1 MSRPGERPRRPARDA
16 VRAAYDAAADDYD
29 RRHGDARSERRFR
42 IIDAPQR
49 QAARGAGRVLELGCG
64 TGRLLAGIDA
74 PVRIGVD
81 ISPGMLRHARRRGL
95 AVAIADAHALPFAGA
110 SFDAVL
116 AAKGLFRYLD
126 AERAFRECARVLAPG
141 GRLAVHQYAAR
152 TWSLR
157 SLASLAGVGAVRP
170 ARPVPVDVHEVDD
183 LDELY
188 RPARA
193 AGLRVTATHLWR
205 SVRVPP
211 YALPIPTWLPGR
223 FWSHCTVVFTRPSGP
238 GGASA
243 RRGR

>member
-1 MSRPGERPRRPARDA
+1 MIGPGERPRGPARDA
-16 VRAAYDAAADDYD
+16 VRAVYDAAADDYD

-42 IIDAPQR
+42 IIDAPQH
-49 QAARGAGRVLELGCG
+49 QAARGAQRVLELGCG

-95 AVAIADAHALPFAGA
+95 AVALADAHALPFADA

-157 SLASLAGVGAVRP
+157 TLMRLLGSLRP
-170 ARPVPVDVHEVDD
+170 AGPGPGPTPVEVHEVHD
-183 LDELY
+183 LDDLY

-193 AGLRVTATHLWR
+193 AGLRVASAQLWR

-223 FWSHCTVVFTRPSGP
+223 FWSHCTVIFTRP
-238 GGASA
+238 
-243 RRGR
+243 R

>member
-1 MSRPGERPRRPARDA
+1 MSGPGERQARDA
-16 VRAAYDAAADDYD
+16 VRAAYDDAADDYD

-49 QAARGAGRVLELGCG
+49 QAAHGAARVLELGCG

-74 PVRIGVD
+74 RVRIGVD

-95 AVAIADAHALPFAGA
+95 TVAIADAHALPFAGA

-157 SLASLAGVGAVRP
+157 TLARLVGSGRP
-170 ARPVPVDVHEVDD
+170 AVPAPVVDVHEVEALDD
-183 LDELY
+183 LY

-223 FWSHCTVVFTRPSGP
+223 FWSHCTVVFSKPR
-238 GGASA
+238 
-243 RRGR
+243 

>member
-1 MSRPGERPRRPARDA
+1 MRGPGDEPGRRTRAA

-64 TGRLLAGIDA
+64 TGRLLGDIDA
-74 PVRIGVD
+74 PVRIGIDV
-81 ISPGMLRHARRRGL
+81 SPGMLRHARARGL
-95 AVAIADAHALPFAGA
+95 AVVLADAHALPFAGA

-126 AERAFRECARVLAPG
+126 AARAFRECARVLAPG
-141 GRLAVHQYAAR
+141 GRLVVHQYAAR
-152 TWSLR
+152 TWSL
-157 SLASLAGVGAVRP
+157 ASLARVLGLTSAPP
-170 ARPVPVDVHEVDD
+170 AAPTSIPVHELDHLDD
-183 LDELY
+183 LY

-193 AGLRVTATHLWR
+193 AGLHVAATHLWR

-211 YALPIPTWLPGR
+211 YALPVPTWLPGR
-223 FWSHCTVVFTRPSGP
+223 FWSHCAVVFTRPRGP
-238 GGASA
+238 GSE
-243 RRGR
+243 R